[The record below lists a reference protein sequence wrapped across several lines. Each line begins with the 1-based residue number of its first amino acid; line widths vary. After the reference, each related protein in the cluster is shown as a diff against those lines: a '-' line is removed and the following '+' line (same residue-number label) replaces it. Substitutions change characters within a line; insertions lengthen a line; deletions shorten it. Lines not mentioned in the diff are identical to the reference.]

1 MICKIQSSHIV
12 NGLEDFGCGSFG
24 AEYWAQMGRGVSDR
38 KRANHHT
45 EKHLQNMA
53 DIKKE
58 KLFTGQPTYY
68 FS

>member
-53 DIKKE
+53 DI
-58 KLFTGQPTYY
+58 
-68 FS
+68 